1 MTNYTPDPIHALCG
15 RIKFNASD
23 LISSSARLCAYGI
36 TFEPADRICAE
47 ERKMMRRYAVEIIAA
62 IDAYE
67 DVVCKKPSADE
78 HQLDIEDGVASFE
91 AYRTKREAQ

>member
-1 MTNYTPDPIHALCG
+1 MTDFTPDPIHVLAG
-15 RIKFNASD
+15 RVKFNASD
-23 LISSSARLCAYGI
+23 LISSAARLGAYGI
-36 TFEPADRICAE
+36 SFEPADRICAE
-47 ERKMMRRYAVEIIAA
+47 ERKMMRRFAVEIIAA

-78 HQLDIEDGVASFE
+78 HQLNIEDGVASFE